1 RFHRHVKMSI
11 EQHTI
16 YRHIKQTHI
25 ARMQLD
31 WAALPILLPSSL
43 PSSEQ
48 HPFTA
53 DLDIADLHRLI
64 NTATSHGGIQRLW
77 QWLTALRIDVNTIH
91 KRQAIVHELIPLMTF
106 RDKLTM
112 RTTINDDN
120 LFEHNDT
127 KSLQRW
133 LQ

>member
-31 WAALPILLPSSL
+31 WAALPVISL
-43 PSSEQ
+43 SSEQQ

-77 QWLTALRIDVNTIH
+77 QWLTALHIDANTIH
-91 KRQAIVHELIPLMTF
+91 KRQAIVYELMPLMTF